1 MDPMVSTQLTGKIS
15 AKVNAISLEQ
25 PPSLRKQDATS
36 AEVNWTLPT
45 YVVGT
50 ENEQLSFL
58 FAKRQVAKLAALSP
72 IILYG
77 PSGSGKT
84 SLAITLATQWSRVT
98 DQRPLV
104 FTTGEAYGAGYVE
117 AIDADDIE
125 HFRNRHRRCRLLVID
140 NLDVLATK
148 PAAQDEL
155 ANNIDAMT
163 ELDRPL
169 IVTAS
174 RLPASIRGI
183 KSHLASRLTA
193 GFAIELSLPS
203 AATRAKIIALLVTAI
218 DPLLSID
225 DLAGLLAKLNE
236 PFTVQHLHSIV
247 MLASQQRKL
256 YGSLDF
262 TQLRDHALSSFS
274 RQPLDINI
282 IAKAVAKRFHMKLPE
297 LRGSTRLARVVRAR
311 GLVILLSRR
320 LTSASLQSIGEY
332 FGGRDHSTILHSY
345 RKLEDTLPTDPELS
359 QALLELEHELTTT
372 SASA

>member
-1 MDPMVSTQLTGKIS
+1 MVSTQLSKIS
-15 AKVNAISLEQ
+15 AKVNAIALEQ
-25 PPSLRKQDATS
+25 PPSLRKQDPTS
-36 AEVNWTLPT
+36 AEAHWTLPT

-50 ENEQLSFL
+50 ENAQLSFL
-58 FAKRQVAKLAALSP
+58 FAKRQIAKLAALGP
-72 IILYG
+72 IVLYG

-84 SLAITLATQWSRVT
+84 SLAITLATQWSRMT

-104 FTTGEAYGAGYVE
+104 FTTGSAYGEGYVE

-163 ELDRPL
+163 ELDRPV

-174 RLPASIRGI
+174 RLPATIRGI
-183 KSHLASRLTA
+183 KAHLASRLTA
-193 GFAIELSLPS
+193 GYALELSLPGPS
-203 AATRAKIIALLVTAI
+203 TRAKIISLLVSSI

-225 DLAGLLAKLNE
+225 ELAGLLAKLNE
-236 PFTVQHLHSIV
+236 PFTVQHLQSVV

-256 YGSLDF
+256 YGNLDL
-262 TQLRDHALSSFS
+262 TQLREHALASFS

-297 LRGSTRLARVVRAR
+297 LRGATRLARVVRAR

-332 FGGRDHSTILHSY
+332 FGGRDHSTILHAY
-345 RKLEDTLPTDPELS
+345 RKLEETLPSDPELS
-359 QALLELEHELTTT
+359 QALLELEHELTTASV
-372 SASA
+372 SA

>member
-1 MDPMVSTQLTGKIS
+1 MVSTQLSGKIN

-25 PPSLRKQDATS
+25 PPSLRKQDANS
-36 AEVNWTLPT
+36 AEITWTLPT
-45 YVVGT
+45 YVVGS
-50 ENEQLSFL
+50 ENAQLSFL
-58 FAKRQVAKLAALSP
+58 FAKRQIAKLAALSP
-72 IILYG
+72 IVLYG

-84 SLAITLATQWSRVT
+84 SLAITLATQWSRMT

-104 FTTGEAYGAGYVE
+104 FTTGDAYGADYVE

-155 ANNIDAMT
+155 AMNMDAM
-163 ELDRPL
+163 LDNDRPV
-169 IVTAS
+169 IITAA
-174 RLPASIRGI
+174 RLPATIRGI
-183 KSHLASRLTA
+183 KSHLSSRLSA
-193 GFAIELSLPS
+193 GYALELALPGV
-203 AATRAKIIALLVTAI
+203 ATRAKIISLLVTSI

-225 DLAGLLAKLNE
+225 DLAGLVAKLNE
-236 PFTVQHLHSIV
+236 PFTVQHLQSIV

-262 TQLRDHALSSFS
+262 DQLRQHALSSFS
-274 RQPLDINI
+274 RQPLDINT
-282 IAKAVAKRFHMKLPE
+282 IAKAVAKRFSMKLPE
-297 LRGSTRLARVVRAR
+297 LRGATRLARVVRAR

-332 FGGRDHSTILHSY
+332 FGGRDHSTILHAY
-345 RKLEDTLPTDPELS
+345 RKLEETLPGDPELS
-359 QALLELEHELTTT
+359 LLCLNWNT
-372 SASA
+372 SSLRSDKN

>member
-1 MDPMVSTQLTGKIS
+1 MVSTQLTRKSS

-25 PPSLRKQDATS
+25 PPSLRKQDTASTD
-36 AEVNWTLPT
+36 VNWTLPT
-45 YVVGT
+45 YVVGA

-58 FAKRQVAKLAALSP
+58 FAKRQIAKLAALSP
-72 IILYG
+72 IVLYG
-77 PSGSGKT
+77 PPGSGKT
-84 SLAITLATQWSRVT
+84 SLAITLATQWSRLT

-104 FTTGEAYGAGYVE
+104 FTTGEAYASGYLE

-140 NLDVLATK
+140 NLDVLSTK

-155 ANNIDAMT
+155 AANVDAMI
-163 ELDRPL
+163 ENDRPV
-169 IVTAS
+169 IITAT

-183 KSHLASRLTA
+183 KAHLSSRLTA
-193 GFAIELSLPS
+193 GFALELSLPK
-203 AATRAKIIALLVTAI
+203 AATRAKIISMLVTSI
-218 DPLLSID
+218 DPLLPIE
-225 DLAGLLAKLNE
+225 DLANLLTKWNE
-236 PFTVQHLHSIV
+236 PFTVQHLQSVV

-274 RQPLDINI
+274 RQPLDINT
-282 IAKAVAKRFHMKLPE
+282 IAKAVAKRFHIKLPE
-297 LRGSTRLARVVRAR
+297 LRGATRLARVVRAR

-332 FGGRDHSTILHSY
+332 FGGRDHSTILHSF
-345 RKLEDTLPTDPELS
+345 RKLEETLPSDPELS

-372 SASA
+372 